1 MEFSD
6 LVELVKDQ
14 PLFDSGL
21 LLSGDVSPGYIRRQ
35 LSSWIDA
42 GKIIQLRRGLYVLAS
57 PFQKTSPHPFQ
68 VANCFKQPSYVS
80 YQSALAYYGLI
91 PEGVYTT
98 VSATTRRPGKWV
110 TALGTFQYHH
120 VLPNWFSDY
129 ISLDLGGQQS
139 AFIASPE
146 KALLD
151 LVFLT
156 SQGDSPSFLD
166 ELRLQNLEGIDLSKM
181 EVIVKRAGKPKL
193 ARFFVH
199 FQQLVQQQA
208 KGNRR
213 L

>member
-6 LVELVKDQ
+6 LVKLVKDQ

-21 LLSGDVSPGYIRRQ
+21 LLSGDINPDYIRRQ

-42 GKIIQLRRGLYVLAS
+42 GKIVQLKRGLYVLAP
-57 PFQKTSPHPFQ
+57 PFQKTSPHPFL
-68 VANCFKQPSYVS
+68 VANRFKQPSYVS

-98 VSATTRRPGKWV
+98 VNATTRRPGKWV
-110 TALGTFQYHH
+110 TPLGTFQYHH
-120 VLPNWFSDY
+120 VLSNWFSDY
-129 ISLDLGGQQS
+129 LSLDLGEQQS

-151 LVFLT
+151 LVLLT
-156 SQGDSPSFLD
+156 PQGDSPAFLN
-166 ELRLQNLEGIDLSKM
+166 ELRLQNLDIMDLSRM
-181 EVIVKRAGKPKL
+181 QEFVKRAEKPKL
-193 ARFFVH
+193 ARFFAY
-199 FQQLVQQQA
+199 FQQLVRQQE